1 MRRSQSFQNK
11 LILLFLFSIILPI
24 SILSSCLAFYL
35 QNRIQKENETYFS
48 TTLYEISSNM
58 STYFSDLQHMALT
71 PYIYDDIIN
80 FYTAVDNAQYT
91 VEGPTT
97 IASGPTG
104 RTISS
109 VCSV

>member
-11 LILLFLFSIILPI
+11 LVLLFLFSIILPI
-24 SILSSCLAFYL
+24 SILSSCLAYYL
-35 QNRIQKENETYFS
+35 QKRILKENETYFS

-58 STYFSDLQHMALT
+58 GTYFSDLQHMSLA

-91 VEGPTT
+91 KEGPATEMF
-97 IASGPTG
+97 
-104 RTISS
+104 
-109 VCSV
+109 